1 MGRFLPH
8 AVKCR
13 RDVDHIF
20 GLCALGVGG
29 PILAGCVGTF
39 AISTGFRLRM
49 RGIFQRVRP
58 VRGTYIV
65 NIQYRGIGFAKVDDT
80 LMGTPQSLLRFALF
94 L

>member
-1 MGRFLPH
+1 MGRFFAH
-8 AVKCR
+8 AVTYR
-13 RDVDHIF
+13 WNVDHIF
-20 GLCALGVGG
+20 GLFTLGVGC
-29 PILAGCVGTF
+29 PILASLACTY